1 MNNDTKTQP
10 GTLSALPLAT
20 GSAIVCPGCG
30 WTGVESGLSP
40 TGACPRC
47 EYENGTEPYRLL
59 TVTELLAD
67 ESGQYANVNMG
78 KFLRALAPFLSPPRV
93 LEQENSTMRS
103 ALENAERDLVRLFT
117 ELPLKGPLPS
127 PSVMQECQAARRR

>member
-1 MNNDTKTQP
+1 MKKKQKPLTKKDGSASLA
-10 GTLSALPLAT
+10 GTE

-59 TVTELLAD
+59 TVAELLAD
-67 ESGQYANVNMG
+67 DSGEYANVNMG
-78 KFLRALAPFLSPPRV
+78 KFLHALAPFLSSPNIVHEPRAG
-93 LEQENSTMRS
+93 E
-103 ALENAERDLVRLFT
+103 
-117 ELPLKGPLPS
+117 S
-127 PSVMQECQAARRR
+127 PSVPSAE